1 MTDILHQPGFLG
13 TSANWAADM
22 TLLLSALVA
31 LLLTAGAVL
40 ARRGQ
45 YGAHRWVQTTAVLLN
60 AVLVLWLM
68 VLPFRDFVASAAP
81 AELPSSAVLVAAPL
95 SPAALLTTRI
105 HALFG
110 TVTLLLGVFVMLRG
124 NGLVPR
130 FLRFENYKA
139 FMRVSYGLYM
149 ITTLIGLF
157 VYITWFVGNPNPPS
171 Y

>member
-1 MTDILHQPGFLG
+1 MTDLLHQPGFLG

-45 YGAHRWVQTTAVLLN
+45 YDAHRWVQTTAVILN

-68 VLPFRDFVASAAP
+68 VLPFRDFVAP
-81 AELPSSAVLVAAPL
+81 PDN
-95 SPAALLTTRI
+95 PAALPANALLVTRV

-110 TVTLLLGVFVMLRG
+110 TATLLFGLFVMLRG

-139 FMRVSYGLYM
+139 FMRVSYSLYM

-157 VYITWFVGNPNPPS
+157 VYITWFVGNPNPPT